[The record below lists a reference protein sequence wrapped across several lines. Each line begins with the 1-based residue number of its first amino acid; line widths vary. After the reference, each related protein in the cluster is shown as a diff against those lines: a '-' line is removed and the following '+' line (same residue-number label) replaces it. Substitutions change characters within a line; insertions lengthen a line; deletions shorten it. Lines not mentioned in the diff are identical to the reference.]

1 MEFIPTI
8 GIKLFNN
15 EAIKLDQNLKA
26 IKTTL
31 EGFKDTEPILIL
43 EPNQIQNI
51 ENVVNL
57 LGGALSSA
65 FDAALTSGDN
75 FFKVM
80 WRGLTN
86 LLYKLAAAAVA
97 ALVLS
102 VLLAPFSGGA
112 FLASVGGFEG
122 IFSKLTGFDISGIGG
137 DSKSVFMPNNAVGQG
152 NYQIDIMG
160 DKMRLLLDNTA
171 IKNTRVI

>member
-1 MEFIPTI
+1 MLQYI
-8 GIKLFNN
+8 
-15 EAIKLDQNLKA
+15 QNL
-26 IKTTL
+26 
-31 EGFKDTEPILIL
+31 
-43 EPNQIQNI
+43 QNI
-51 ENVVNL
+51 ANL
-57 LGGALSSA
+57 IGNTLNSA
-65 FDAALTSGDN
+65 FESALVSGEN

-102 VLLAPFSGGA
+102 VLLAPWSGGA
-112 FLASVGGFEG
+112 ALAAVGGFEG

-137 DSKSVFMPNNAVGQG
+137 GDSSVFMPNNAVGQG